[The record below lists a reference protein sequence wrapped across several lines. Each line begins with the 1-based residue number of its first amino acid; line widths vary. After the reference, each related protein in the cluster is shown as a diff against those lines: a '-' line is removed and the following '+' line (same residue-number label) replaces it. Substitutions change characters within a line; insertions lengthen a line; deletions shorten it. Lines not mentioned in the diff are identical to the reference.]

1 MREKVILS
9 GLGVLTAAGDD
20 IASSLVT
27 FQEVV
32 RPPVVN
38 QSLEGLEQT
47 FPMFAVQKAGIPD
60 VDRTYHLALCAT
72 RQALADA
79 GLEQMPPGFRLGV
92 CVGTTVACQLNDIP
106 FYRSYRET
114 GQPPLEPVHRFIAG
128 SLAER
133 LADAVGAGGPVM
145 TVVNACSS
153 GTDAAGVACSWLNA
167 NLCDAVIVGGAD
179 ELSKIPSSGFW
190 SLSVKSPALCKPF
203 DRDRQGLNLGEG
215 AGIAI
220 LERKA
225 SAIQRKR
232 STNLEVAGFG
242 AAADGYHLTAP
253 HPEGF
258 GIELAIRAALADAGI
273 QPEQID
279 FVNAHGTAT
288 RENDRIEG
296 NALARVFG
304 PSVRV
309 VSTKGY
315 TGHTLGAAG
324 GVELVF
330 TALALREGWI
340 PANMGFENQ
349 DEQIPFS
356 PLTAV
361 TPLVR
366 DYAISTSLAFG
377 GNNAAVVLRRV
388 KEGA

>member
-1 MREKVILS
+1 MREQVILS

-27 FQEVV
+27 FQEVI
-32 RPPVVN
+32 RPPVATH
-38 QSLEGLEQT
+38 SLEGLDQT
-47 FPMFAVQKAGIPD
+47 FPTFAVRADIPE
-60 VDRTYHLALCAT
+60 VDRSYHLALRAT

-79 GLEQMPPGFRLGV
+79 GLEQMPPHFRLGV

-114 GQPPLEPVHRFIAG
+114 GQPPLEPVYRFVAG

-133 LADAVGAGGPVM
+133 LADAVGAEGPVM

-153 GTDAAGVACSWLNA
+153 GTDAAGIACSWLNA

-225 SAIQRKR
+225 SAIQRGR

-253 HPEGF
+253 HPEGL

-340 PANMGFENQ
+340 PANMGFESQ

-356 PLTAV
+356 PLAAV

>member
-47 FPMFAVQKAGIPD
+47 FPMFAVQADMPD

-145 TVVNACSS
+145 TVVNAC
-153 GTDAAGVACSWLNA
+153 
-167 NLCDAVIVGGAD
+167 
-179 ELSKIPSSGFW
+179 
-190 SLSVKSPALCKPF
+190 
-203 DRDRQGLNLGEG
+203 
-215 AGIAI
+215 
-220 LERKA
+220 
-225 SAIQRKR
+225 
-232 STNLEVAGFG
+232 
-242 AAADGYHLTAP
+242 
-253 HPEGF
+253 
-258 GIELAIRAALADAGI
+258 
-273 QPEQID
+273 
-279 FVNAHGTAT
+279 
-288 RENDRIEG
+288 
-296 NALARVFG
+296 
-304 PSVRV
+304 
-309 VSTKGY
+309 
-315 TGHTLGAAG
+315 
-324 GVELVF
+324 
-330 TALALREGWI
+330 
-340 PANMGFENQ
+340 
-349 DEQIPFS
+349 
-356 PLTAV
+356 
-361 TPLVR
+361 
-366 DYAISTSLAFG
+366 
-377 GNNAAVVLRRV
+377 
-388 KEGA
+388 